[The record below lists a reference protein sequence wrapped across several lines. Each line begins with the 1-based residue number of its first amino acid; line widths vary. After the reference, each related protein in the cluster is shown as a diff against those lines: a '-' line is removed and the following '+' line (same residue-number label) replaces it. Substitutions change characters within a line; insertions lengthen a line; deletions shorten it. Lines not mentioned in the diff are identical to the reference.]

1 MSRCLRRS
9 SIKYPLQFR
18 FLALVDKLYTAQK
31 VREDAMVTRMKILVD
46 EKDELYKRIRKLE
59 KDQGYACL
67 YILFLFLLCL

>member
-1 MSRCLRRS
+1 MLWLTK
-9 SIKYPLQFR
+9 KYIILQFR

-46 EKDELYKRIRKLE
+46 EKDELYKRIRKFE

-67 YILFLFLLCL
+67 YILKFYTK